1 MPSAVGSTT
10 LESVSPTLRM
20 PWQSH
25 APVASRCRRRTLTLV
40 KYPAVLDFSKVGSY
54 PAAAKA
60 GGGFVWD
67 EVLEYRVWCHPE
79 RGAPDLA
86 EGSDYYYPFATHQE
100 AFEFSNGNAGTE
112 EPLALVLQ
120 EEFIDEPEPGRYIHV
135 NARRV
140 AEWPVSFLA
149 RPRRTASTIADFF
162 APDAPANRLDIIRGL
177 ATLNRESE
185 PQ

>member
-1 MPSAVGSTT
+1 LPSAVGSTT

-79 RGAPDLA
+79 RGAPDEA
-86 EGSDYYYPFATHQE
+86 DGSDYYRAFATHMQ
-100 AFEFSNGNAGTE
+100 AAKFAKAMPGAE

-120 EEFIDEPEPGRYIHV
+120 LEYIDEPQPGKYMRV
-135 NARRV
+135 KQRRV
-140 AEWPVSFLA
+140 AEWPVEFLR
-149 RPRRTASTIADFF
+149 RPRRDARTIPDFLD
-162 APDAPANRLDIIRGL
+162 PDAPPNRLEVLRGEVP
-177 ATLNRESE
+177 R
-185 PQ
+185 PRR